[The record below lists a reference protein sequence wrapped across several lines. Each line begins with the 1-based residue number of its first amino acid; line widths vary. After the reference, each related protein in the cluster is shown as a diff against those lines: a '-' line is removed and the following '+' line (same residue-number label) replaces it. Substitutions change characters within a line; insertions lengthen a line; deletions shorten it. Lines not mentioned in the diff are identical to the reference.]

1 MSFRY
6 AAAAATPRQDGKTED
21 RVAAHQVQDALV
33 IVVADGAGGIPGGD
47 VAADAVVHG
56 IADAIANEPETFQRV
71 EGLVALLRRL
81 DDDIERMPMAGETT
95 AVVAVI
101 TEHGVFGASCG
112 DSGAWLVEEVG
123 FDDLTADQRRTLRLG
138 SGRTK
143 PAPFVRAG
151 VDGTLVVASDGLFN
165 FARPE
170 AICSNARGLSLSAA
184 ACGLVAAVRTE
195 RGDLMDDVA
204 VAVVRRVGAV

>member
-1 MSFRY
+1 MSFQV
-6 AAAAATPRQDGKTED
+6 ATAAATPRADGKTED
-21 RVAAHQVQDALV
+21 RVAVHRLQDAMV

-47 VAADAVVHG
+47 VAADAVARGV
-56 IADAIANEPETFQRV
+56 ADAIENKPETFLRA
-71 EGLVALLRRL
+71 EGLVALLCRL

-95 AVVAVI
+95 AVVVVV

-112 DSGAWLVEEVG
+112 DSGSWLVEEVG
-123 FDDLTADQRRTLRLG
+123 YDDLTADQRRTLRLG

-151 VDGTLVVASDGLFN
+151 IDGTLVVASDGLFN

-170 AICSNARGLSLSAA
+170 AICLNARGISLSAA
-184 ACGLVAAVRTE
+184 ACGLVASVRTE

-204 VAVVRRVGAV
+204 VAVVRASRW